1 MKSNRPKQ
9 EKMNNKTAP
18 SIYLCAP
25 INALVEGIY
34 EECIP
39 FTEIKKH
46 GNFGLGTFD
55 QLDGEM
61 VMIDGDIYQMTAD
74 GRVREVDDTALTPF
88 SAVTFYEPG
97 AHFDFDE
104 PLDEEAFEAYLL
116 SLLPSPNIFYAI
128 RIDGTYDYIKT
139 RSVPK
144 TECYVPLVEVA
155 AHQPVFEFN
164 DMEGTLAGFF
174 TPRFMGSVSVPG
186 LHLHLLSADR
196 QHGGHLLACRPRNGR
211 IGIQPLYTLEMGLP
225 TTEYYLNWDFNRDV
239 ADDLRK
245 AER

>member
-1 MKSNRPKQ
+1 MTNTT
-9 EKMNNKTAP
+9 N

-46 GNFGLGTFD
+46 GDFGLGTFD

-61 VMIDGDIYQMTAD
+61 VMLDGNIYQMTAD
-74 GRVREVDDTALTPF
+74 GAVREVDDSALTPF
-88 SAVTFYEPG
+88 SAVTFYQP
-97 AHFDFDE
+97 AAYFDLDQ
-104 PLDEEAFEAYLL
+104 PLDEAAFDKAL
-116 SLLPSPNIFYAI
+116 SGLLPSANIFYAI
-128 RIDGTYDYIKT
+128 RIDGTFDYIKT

-155 AHQPVFEFN
+155 AHQPTFEFT
-164 DMEGTLAGFF
+164 DLKGTLAGFF
-174 TPRFMGSVSVPG
+174 TPRFMDSVSVPG
-186 LHLHLLSADR
+186 FHLHLLSADR
-196 QHGGHLLACRPRNGR
+196 RHGGHLLACRPHRVR
-211 IGIQPLYTLEMGLP
+211 IGLQPLYTLEMGLP
-225 TTEYYLNWDFNRDV
+225 TTEYYLNWDFSRDV
-239 ADDLRK
+239 GQDLQQ